1 MYICHSKASDMQLK
15 KVLFALLSLCVG
27 VSAFGNNSELF
38 TTKVK
43 QGDNVEQLLSRYLL
57 TANACNIELFCKINE
72 VKNKHHII
80 PEREYKIPVRIVRYN
95 GKSIRSTLGI
105 SDIETAKRIE
115 SYNDRI
121 FTAGIRKTDFRKSR
135 LLWVPLEEIECN
147 SLTTEP
153 AVADATSTNT
163 KAEEKKDSS
172 GSAGN
177 TEISA
182 PAPAA
187 IPSTPGEVILKTS
200 GIKKIH
206 VPLFGPRYEDVYI
219 EDFTLE
225 NQVYYIISGHGGPDP
240 GAICTECD
248 HRLCED
254 EYAYDVALRLARN
267 LMQHGAT
274 VYVIVQDP
282 NDGIRD
288 DRNLKCDNDET
299 LHGGKIIPLGQKER
313 LRQRA
318 ETVNALYRK
327 HKKQGI
333 KIQKAIE
340 IHVDSRNK
348 DKRQDV
354 FFYYNKNNPDSKTT
368 AENIQNVFQQKYGMH
383 QKDRGYHGYV
393 EDRGLYMVRNLQPTT
408 VFVELANIRNTEDH
422 KRLVISTN
430 RQALANWLFEGLRK

>member
-1 MYICHSKASDMQLK
+1 MKNFKCLIILWLITP
-15 KVLFALLSLCVG
+15 VLLWSNDADF
-27 VSAFGNNSELF
+27 F

-43 QGDNVEQLLSRYLL
+43 PGDNLEQLLSRYYLSPSI
-57 TANACNIELFCKINE
+57 CNVDLFCKINN
-72 VKNKHHII
+72 VKNKNHII
-80 PEREYKIPVRIVRYN
+80 AEKEYKIPVKIVKYN

-105 SDIETAKRIE
+105 ADIETAKRIE
-115 SYNDRI
+115 SYNNTI
-121 FTAGIRKTDFRKSR
+121 LKAGVRQTDFKVSR
-135 LLWVPLEEIECN
+135 LLWVPMEELECN
-147 SLTTEP
+147 NSSGLAQKTENIEEP
-153 AVADATSTNT
+153 VKETNAVP
-163 KAEEKKDSS
+163 KDSS
-172 GSAGN
+172 SETVIAENN
-177 TEISA
+177 TA
-182 PAPAA
+182 TAA
-187 IPSTPGEVILKTS
+187 TASSTGEVVLKKS
-200 GIKKIH
+200 GIKQLK
-206 VPLFGPRYEDVYI
+206 VPLFGSRYEDVFI

-288 DRNLKCDNDET
+288 DRNLLCDHDEYLFGNKT
-299 LHGGKIIPLGQKER
+299 IPLGQKDR

-318 ETVNALYRK
+318 ETVNTLFRK
-327 HKKQGI
+327 HKKQGV
-333 KIQKAIE
+333 KVQKAIE

-354 FFYYNKNNPDSKTT
+354 FFYYNKNNSSSKTT
-368 AENIQNVFQQKYGMH
+368 AENIQNVFQQKYSQH
-383 QKDRGYHGYV
+383 QKDRGYHGFV
-393 EDRGLYMVRNLQPTT
+393 EDRGLYMVRSLLPTT

-422 KRLVISTN
+422 KRLVVSTN

>member
-1 MYICHSKASDMQLK
+1 MRSNLRNMIKQ
-15 KVLFALLSLCVG
+15 KVHFIFIFFWPLLLL
-27 VSAFGNNSELF
+27 GNEAEFF

-43 QGDNVEQLLSRYLL
+43 QGDNVEQLLARFHL
-57 TANACNIELFCKINE
+57 NPNNCNVDLFCKINN

-80 PEREYKIPVRIVRYN
+80 AERDYKIPVKIVRYN

-115 SYNDRI
+115 AYNVKI
-121 FTAGIRKTDFRKSR
+121 LNAGVRKTDFKVSK
-135 LLWVPLEEIECN
+135 LLWVPMEELECN
-147 SLTTEP
+147 ANQPITQVSSVTQESLKENTSEKRDSSAEP
-153 AVADATSTNT
+153 ATAEPVVAETV
-163 KAEEKKDSS
+163 
-172 GSAGN
+172 
-177 TEISA
+177 SA
-182 PAPAA
+182 PP
-187 IPSTPGEVILKTS
+187 TGEVVLKKS
-200 GIKKIH
+200 GIKQIK
-206 VPLFGPRYEDVYI
+206 VPLFGARYEDVFI

-267 LMQHGAT
+267 LMQHGAI

-288 DRNLKCDNDET
+288 DRNLLCDHDEV
-299 LHGGKIIPLGQKER
+299 LHGNKIIPLGQKDR

-318 ETVNALYRK
+318 ETVNILYKR
-327 HKKQGI
+327 HKKQGV

-354 FFYYNKNNPDSKTT
+354 FFYYNKNNPDSKTA
-368 AENIQNVFQQKYGMH
+368 AENIQNVFQQKYSQH

-393 EDRGLYMVRNLQPTT
+393 EDRGLYMVRSLLPTT

-422 KRLVISTN
+422 KRLVVSTN